1 MLTLFNLLYD
11 VIIYLYAL
19 SLLFYFSDCI
29 RRNPRAKRI
38 GTGFLIMVSAIQAIS
53 ITIRTIDERTLP
65 LFSTYDFFFFLTFIL
80 ILISFF
86 IEKVLKTEYAVL
98 LLNVIGFCAMV
109 QNRLHSPGEGALPS
123 GWDTVHGLLI
133 LHVVLANLSFAFY
146 TVSAVFAAMYLFL
159 HRKLK
164 RKKWDNTVR
173 RLPSL
178 ESMEKYTYTSMLIG
192 TPLLIVSLIV
202 ALMSIFSEGRYIL
215 LLDLKVVFT
224 LLALCVY
231 IAYFATRRLR
241 SYSPVIMARWA
252 LAGYIVFIL
261 NFVANSWSAFHQ
273 WVGS

>member
-1 MLTLFNLLYD
+1 MTLFNLLYD
-11 VIIYLYAL
+11 IIIYLYAL

-29 RRNPRAKRI
+29 RRNPRAKRT
-38 GTGFLIMVSAIQAIS
+38 GTGFLVLVFIIQLAS
-53 ITIRTIDERTLP
+53 ITIRTVEEKTLP

-86 IEKVLKTEYAVL
+86 IERVLKTDYAVL

-133 LHVVLANLSFAFY
+133 LHVALANLSFAFY
-146 TVSAVFAAMYLFL
+146 TVAAVFAAMYLFL

-164 RKKWDNTVR
+164 QKKWDNTVR

-178 ESMEKYTYTSMLIG
+178 ESMERYTYTSMLIG

-202 ALMSIFSEGRYIL
+202 ALMSIFAEGRYVL

-231 IAYFATRRLR
+231 IAYFATRHMRN
-241 SYSPVIMARWA
+241 YSAVVMARWA
-252 LAGYIVFIL
+252 IAGYVVFIL
-261 NFVANSWSAFHQ
+261 NFVANTWSAFHQ
-273 WVGS
+273 WVGV